1 MIFAMI
7 FGHTRKLQHFNVQ
20 SPDLV
25 VSSTSSCA
33 VRGLGYLCAWKG
45 ERESEV
51 ECVHE
56 HVFVCARVGVSV
68 NLCVRVACI

>member
-25 VSSTSSCA
+25 VSFTSSCA
-33 VRGLGYLCAWKG
+33 VTGLGYLCVWKG
-45 ERESEV
+45 ERELEV
-51 ECVHE
+51 ECVYE
-56 HVFVCARVGVSV
+56 HVLVCARV
-68 NLCVRVACI
+68 CVYRWTCVCA